1 MKSTTKVIVL
11 CLSFYFFSISVTA
24 QNLDLSNLGLTQVPD
39 SVWSKKDIVSLN
51 LSGNNIR
58 FISNKIDS
66 LQALQSINLK
76 DNPIQKLPEE
86 FFSSKIHIINV
97 SNTPL
102 YDDPEFYNSIKQN
115 RSANAY
121 LFTGIR
127 GVGKTTIAR
136 IVAKSLNCLNGIE
149 NFCKDGTYGFAEFK
163 AYIADDKVAGV
174 AIQISNGTGNE
185 ESKKQ
190 LLYKYVVNK
199 FGMIENSDKP
209 NWTGYKI
216 WEVGGKEVYYHKIL
230 DAGKFMI
237 EELQVT
243 NSKFR
248 DYVIL
253 EKKRVKEK
261 SPNLFSSIKISLSES
276 KRSSK

>member
-1 MKSTTKVIVL
+1 MMRIKSI
-11 CLSFYFFSISVTA
+11 ISTCIIYLV
-24 QNLDLSNLGLTQVPD
+24 
-39 SVWSKKDIVSLN
+39 
-51 LSGNNIR
+51 LSGFSMACDLLNIDIGAD
-58 FISNKIDS
+58 ISEV
-66 LQALQSINLK
+66 
-76 DNPIQKLPEE
+76 EE
-86 FFSSKIHIINV
+86 YVGGGLDDKEVSEDEVKPNVIIA
-97 SNTPL
+97 SG
-102 YDDPEFYNSIKQN
+102 D
-115 RSANAY
+115 
-121 LFTGIR
+121 
-127 GVGKTTIAR
+127 
-136 IVAKSLNCLNGIE
+136 IE

-253 EKKRVKEK
+253 ENE
-261 SPNLFSSIKISLSES
+261 LGYD
-276 KRSSK
+276 